1 MSLSDNIFILDK
13 RFNKLIAVGKV
24 KEFIRLLKEEFSPQ
38 NNSRKFSQEEIKER
52 IDKLAGDE
60 LLWK

>member
-24 KEFIRLLKEEFSPQ
+24 KEFIRLLKEACFDESGKGNQ
-38 NNSRKFSQEEIKER
+38 TLYYAWDK

-60 LLWK
+60 LL

>member
-24 KEFIRLLKEEFSPQ
+24 KEFIKKRNGLL
-38 NNSRKFSQEEIKER
+38 QEYLDGKIPLIIFLER

-60 LLWK
+60 LI